1 MFKDLSEAH
10 YGNSEKIYS
19 TLLELDVDKNERLI
33 AQFEEIMEE
42 EEEEYIPQYILEVS
56 ENLENEFEKIESEMK
71 IEY

>member
-1 MFKDLSEAH
+1 MLAYLYYEKSKNIFKDLSEAH

-42 EEEEYIPQYILEVS
+42 DCYYFSFADFHISILG
-56 ENLENEFEKIESEMK
+56 N
-71 IEY
+71 